1 MKYPYEYYYKEDVAC
16 AFDFTPWRYKDCVH
30 PADRLAPNKRGLT
43 ELSMLLTELS
53 KFSKLIHQICHSSWR
68 WWG

>member
-1 MKYPYEYYYKEDVAC
+1 MKYPYEYYYKEDVAS
-16 AFDFTPWRYKDCVH
+16 AFDFTPWWYKDCVR
-30 PADRLAPNKRGLT
+30 PADRLAPNKRR
-43 ELSMLLTELS
+43 LTELS